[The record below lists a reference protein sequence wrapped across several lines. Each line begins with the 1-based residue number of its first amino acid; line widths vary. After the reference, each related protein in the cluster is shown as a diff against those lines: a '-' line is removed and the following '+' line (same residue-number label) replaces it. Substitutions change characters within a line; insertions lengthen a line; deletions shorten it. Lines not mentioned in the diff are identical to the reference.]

1 MVRRDIVPCDGI
13 KVHGVWLENLAVR
26 VKLYRTEWRVIA
38 VVLSVRHPVTASYI
52 AKRLRLDYALVKRA
66 VRVLARWSILE
77 RTPAGIIFQP
87 DHARW
92 EPPRPRSGVY
102 RDDEVFP
109 AALTTGSRGT
119 V

>member
-1 MVRRDIVPCDGI
+1 MVRRDIVRCDGI

-52 AKRLRLDYALVKRA
+52 AKRLRLDYGLVKRA
-66 VRVLARWSILE
+66 VRGLARWSILE
-77 RTPAGIIFQP
+77 RTSAGIIFQP

-92 EPPRPRSGVY
+92 GPPRP
-102 RDDEVFP
+102 DQE
-109 AALTTGSRGT
+109 LIETTRLSPRL
-119 V
+119 